1 MAPATFY
8 YDLGSPFA
16 WLSAE
21 RLARVIDGPVTW
33 QPISLG
39 ALFKANGRSS
49 WALTPSREDG
59 MADVEARARRHG
71 LPPLR
76 WPDPWPTRY
85 LMAMRAATY
94 AFGAGRGREFTM
106 RAFRDAFT
114 EGRDLSLP
122 ENVLAA
128 AKRAGLDPA
137 EVERA
142 TQDPEVKLALRVA
155 TDAAHARGVFGVPTF
170 AVGDELFWGDDRLEE
185 AAALAGGSVSRED

>member
-1 MAPATFY
+1 MAAPTFY

-21 RLARVIDGPVTW
+21 RVDEVFAEPVRW

-39 ALFKANGRSS
+39 GLFKANGRSS
-49 WALTPSREDG
+49 WALTPRREAG
-59 MADVEARARRHG
+59 MADIEARARRLG
-71 LPPLR
+71 LPPLS
-76 WPDPWPTRY
+76 WPDPWPTHY
-85 LMAMRAATY
+85 LMAMRAATF

-106 RAFRDAFT
+106 QAFRDAFT

-128 AKRAGLDPA
+128 AERAGLDRA

-142 TQDPEVKLALRVA
+142 TQDPAVKLALREA
-155 TDAAHARGVFGVPTF
+155 TEEAHALGVIGVPTI
-170 AVGDELFWGDDRLEE
+170 AVGDRLLWGDDRLEE
-185 AAALAGGSVSRED
+185 AEGLLRGSRDD